1 MIHKQNNMNH
11 PSKFTPVIISS
22 FVMVFLSLFPV
33 LNLVNLLCCAGIIIG
48 GASGTWYYARQL
60 EKAGQYIQ
68 NKDGIMIGLLAGII
82 SAIIY
87 VIFSTTIIML
97 TKQNPVEMVYK
108 LTEQYGYNF
117 PPESE
122 KILRTVNEEYSRNGF
137 STIMIGVELLSRIVS
152 HCIFG
157 PIGGLLVA
165 SIFNK
170 RRKQIQ

>member
-1 MIHKQNNMNH
+1 MTINKNMNH

-22 FVMVFLSLFPV
+22 FVMVFLSLFPI
-33 LNLVNLLCCAGIIIG
+33 LNLINILCCAGIIIG
-48 GASGTWYYARQL
+48 GASGTWYYAKQL
-60 EKAGQYIQ
+60 EKTGGFIQ

-97 TKQNPVEMVYK
+97 SKQNPVEMVYK
-108 LTEQYGYNF
+108 LTQQYGFNI
-117 PPESE
+117 PPDSE
-122 KILRTVNEEYSRNGF
+122 RVLQTVNDEYKRNGF
-137 STIMIGVELLSRIVS
+137 STVMIAVELFSRIVS

-170 RRKQIQ
+170 RRNSSNH

>member
-1 MIHKQNNMNH
+1 MNH

-33 LNLVNLLCCAGIIIG
+33 LNLLNLLCCAGIIIG
-48 GASGTWYYARQL
+48 GASGTWYYAKQL
-60 EKAGQYIQ
+60 EKIGESIQ

-87 VIFSTTIIML
+87 VIFSTMIIMIS
-97 TKQNPVEMVYK
+97 KQNPVEMVYQF
-108 LTEQYGYNF
+108 TQQYGVNI

-122 KILRTVNEEYSRNGF
+122 RMLKTVRDEYSQNGF
-137 STIMIGVELLSRIVS
+137 STIMIGVELFSRIVS

-165 SIFNK
+165 SIINK
-170 RRKQIQ
+170 RRNAL